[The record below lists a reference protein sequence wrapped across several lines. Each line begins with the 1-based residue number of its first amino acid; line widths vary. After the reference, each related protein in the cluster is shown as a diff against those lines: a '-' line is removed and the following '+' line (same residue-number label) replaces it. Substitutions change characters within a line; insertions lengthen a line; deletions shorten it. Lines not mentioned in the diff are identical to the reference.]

1 MTSSRPLGLPLT
13 PPQSRPQWARL
24 TSLAASTPSL
34 KALLKSTQPR
44 GSLRWEACGITLDAQ
59 HQRLEAGVSHALND
73 LARACDLPGQLQA
86 MAAGDIVNHTEQR
99 AALHMSL
106 RGPVDG
112 PWGSEIGEAVHAARE
127 TMLRMAQTVY
137 DQRMIGARGL
147 GLNTVVNIG
156 IGGSDTGP
164 RLLVDALGAKGRGP
178 DVVFLSV
185 PDAQHMEQ
193 TLAGLDP
200 HRTLVVISSKT
211 FTTQET
217 MAIAGRLKQWLL
229 ASGLT
234 PTELGQQLVAI
245 TTAVSRAREFGV
257 PADHILPFW
266 DWVGGRFSVW
276 SSIGFAAAAKI
287 GRAAFE
293 DFLAGAQAMDAH
305 LLSAPIEENMP
316 MQLALHGIWNRNFLG
331 CASLVVAPYRA
342 ALSHLV
348 PYVQQLD
355 MESNGKSVHWNGMPC
370 EVQTGPTIFGGVGI
384 TGQHAYFQLLHQGT
398 QTVPVEF
405 IGVRP
410 SLGEDGQVDSLTA
423 ILVANML
430 AQSEALAMGR
440 DADQTQA
447 SLAAEGQKDSE
458 VAALTPHRSYPG
470 GRPSSLIWL
479 DALSAL
485 QLGSLVALYEHKVVC
500 QAMVWGINPFDQ
512 WGVELG
518 KSMAQRCD
526 ILRVLA
532 K

>member
-1 MTSSRPLGLPLT
+1 MTISRALDPPLT

-24 TSLAASTPSL
+24 ASLAASTPSL
-34 KALLKSTQPR
+34 QALLKSTQPR
-44 GSLRWEACGITLDAQ
+44 GNLRWEACGITLDAQ
-59 HQRLEAGVSHALND
+59 HQQLEAEVLHALND
-73 LARACDLPGQLQA
+73 LARACDLPGQLQT
-86 MAAGDIVNHTEQR
+86 MAAGNIVNQTEQR

-112 PWGSEIGEAVHAARE
+112 PWGSEIGKAVHAARE
-127 TMLRMAQTVY
+127 TMLRMAQTLH

-147 GLNTVVNIG
+147 SLNTVVNIG

-164 RLLVDALGAKGRGP
+164 RLLVDALGAKGCGP
-178 DVVFLSV
+178 SVVFLSV
-185 PDAQHMEQ
+185 PDAQHIEQ

-217 MAIAGRLKQWLL
+217 MALAGRLKQWLL
-229 ASGLT
+229 ASGLS

-257 PADHILPFW
+257 PADHILPFG

-293 DFLAGAQAMDAH
+293 DFLAGAEAMDAH
-305 LLSAPIEENMP
+305 LLSAPIEENIP

-331 CASLVVAPYRA
+331 CSSLVVAPYRA

-410 SLGEDGQVDSLTA
+410 SLDANGQVDSLTA

-440 DADQTQA
+440 DAEQTQA
-447 SLAAEGQKDSE
+447 SLTAEGQNHSE
-458 VAALTPHRSYPG
+458 VTALTPHRSYPG

-479 DALSAL
+479 DTLSAL

-518 KSMAQRCD
+518 KSMAQRSD
-526 ILRVLA
+526 VLGVLA